1 MSIQTVAPNVLM
13 PKNLGPRQEMSGQ
26 QPIGSWLGGGWGV
39 SAVFVLALL
48 IQGVAGL
55 TFRGLY
61 ADGAP
66 FVTHIME
73 NQSFIIF
80 APSRWMSNAIAEV
93 PVVSAIKLGIASPQL
108 AALIFSVT
116 TNVLPGVIFLL
127 SGAALPPVERQFFV
141 FPAFVYFA
149 GTLATQFASV
159 TEGLVAIPYV
169 WLVLI

>member
-1 MSIQTVAPNVLM
+1 MSAI
-13 PKNLGPRQEMSGQ
+13 
-26 QPIGSWLGGGWGV
+26 
-39 SAVFVLALL
+39 ALL

-73 NQSFIIF
+73 DQSFTIF
-80 APSRWMSNAIAEV
+80 APSRWMSNVIAEV

-127 SGAALPPVERQFFV
+127 SGAALPSAERQFFV

-169 WLVLI
+169 WLVLYLILFGQLSAWKAQPHPASFRSAAFACTRRCRSWGRC